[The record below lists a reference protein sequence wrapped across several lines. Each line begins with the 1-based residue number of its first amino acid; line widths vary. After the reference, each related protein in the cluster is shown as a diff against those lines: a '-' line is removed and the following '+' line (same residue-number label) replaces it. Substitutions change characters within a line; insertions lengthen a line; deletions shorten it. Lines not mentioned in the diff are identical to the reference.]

1 MATWLIPAYSWM
13 LILINT
19 YFWYLP
25 FQHLRN
31 FEQMGPFDYPSG
43 QRVPTAYPSEQW
55 GPLINNSVYIS
66 LGIGKIMAIITEEVY
81 FTERKLSVPGWK
93 PSPDDEPPRPPF
105 FRIDGQKTLQIGH
118 DCTEEQAAEIP
129 EIHHDGVFVKIL
141 NSSIVQLWAE
151 LDEYMTNDGVY
162 DVYIM
167 EEFGPGWD
175 EASRH
180 WVISFYHRIR

>member
-1 MATWLIPAYSWM
+1 M
-13 LILINT
+13 
-19 YFWYLP
+19 
-25 FQHLRN
+25 
-31 FEQMGPFDYPSG
+31 
-43 QRVPTAYPSEQW
+43 
-55 GPLINNSVYIS
+55 INNSVYI
-66 LGIGKIMAIITEEVY
+66 LLEIGKTMAIITENVY

-105 FRIDGQKTLQIGH
+105 FRIDGQKTSQTGH

-151 LDEYMTNDGVY
+151 LDEYMTNDRVHNVY
-162 DVYIM
+162 LM
-167 EEFGPGWD
+167 EGFGPDWD